1 MDQGVLKAIKT
12 RYKKLIRR
20 LIIEDDVGKSIVEFI
35 KSVNMKTV
43 VAELWNET
51 QPLTLRFWRKIIAM
65 DDPPK
70 QTKSVCN
77 GIPTVL
83 ANALQEVDEQDTMPS
98 DPVFVS
104 PASKGCAL
112 WHGVRIRI
120 QSQEEGDVATAQDD
134 LCNVF
139 EFQCLFQEL
148 GLNIDPNELSE
159 WLSSDWNDTGYETLT
174 DTEICDLATGPQI
187 DSEDDSDQEEQQCP
201 VSHSE
206 AAKMLEKCLTWLEHQ
221 EEASVY
227 STSVLRELHSL
238 ASENRFNSMKQTS
251 ITAFFSFSIF
261 EFVYINLL
269 HESQGTRFST
279 DTILVQCMC
288 MC

>member
-1 MDQGVLKAIKT
+1 MLKAIKT

-83 ANALQEVDEQDTMPS
+83 ANALQEVDEQDTMPF

-104 PASKGCAL
+104 PASKGTI
-112 WHGVRIRI
+112 H
-120 QSQEEGDVATAQDD
+120 
-134 LCNVF
+134 
-139 EFQCLFQEL
+139 
-148 GLNIDPNELSE
+148 
-159 WLSSDWNDTGYETLT
+159 
-174 DTEICDLATGPQI
+174 
-187 DSEDDSDQEEQQCP
+187 
-201 VSHSE
+201 
-206 AAKMLEKCLTWLEHQ
+206 
-221 EEASVY
+221 
-227 STSVLRELHSL
+227 
-238 ASENRFNSMKQTS
+238 
-251 ITAFFSFSIF
+251 
-261 EFVYINLL
+261 LL
-269 HESQGTRFST
+269 HYTRWAG
-279 DTILVQCMC
+279 LLRVC
-288 MC
+288 